1 MLPMIRDLYVAG
13 SWTATSLKLS
23 LVWSIPQC
31 TTGSEWKKVPVF
43 YFLFFPLTDC
53 IVHAVTYP
61 ALFFLFPFLFFLLWC
76 AALKGGPLQDKFRL
90 CQFHFH
96 WGESNAWGSEH
107 TVDRKLFPA
116 EVHTHTDTHSATTSS
131 QQLQSHHTV
140 QLTHADDV
148 LTEAGT
154 RFAKQTRQCFTA
166 GSCLYMSWYQR
177 ASVRIVRNIDCVKIK
192 ASTGSAFAPM
202 TFILATLTTP
212 GCRRNGS
219 INGMGGWVDI

>member
-1 MLPMIRDLYVAG
+1 MEESA
-13 SWTATSLKLS
+13 
-23 LVWSIPQC
+23 C
-31 TTGSEWKKVPVF
+31 
-43 YFLFFPLTDC
+43 LFFS
-53 IVHAVTYP
+53 
-61 ALFFLFPFLFFLLWC
+61 FFPPNGLYCARRDVPCPSFFFPFSFFLLWC

-140 QLTHADDV
+140 QLTHTDDV

-154 RFAKQTRQCFTA
+154 RSTKQTRQCFTA

-219 INGMGGWVDI
+219 MKGMGG